1 MSKLI
6 KMHELTHE
14 LIKKYRVVIFGEMH
28 IPEERDLIESWIRYG
43 HFNILVSEECGEL
56 FAMTQQ
62 TIKKAIKNG
71 YYSISDRSYKL
82 GLELGISVIGCD
94 SWDPDTFTKDKKDDN
109 GLYTN
114 CKRSFEIRE
123 KQMEKVIKTVSQW
136 GLENPDR
143 KRVAVIIGDSHLR
156 EKTNKVMG
164 ERSVLSLPET
174 FGDDVLIVR
183 SDISEVK

>member
-6 KMHELTHE
+6 KMHELTDK
-14 LIKKYRVVIFGEMH
+14 LIKKYRVIIFGEMH
-28 IPEERDLIESWIRYG
+28 IPEERDLVESWIRYG
-43 HFNILVSEECGEL
+43 RFNVLVSEECGEL
-56 FAMTQQ
+56 FAMT
-62 TIKKAIKNG
+62 TRTLKRAIENK

-82 GLELGISVIGCD
+82 GLELGIPVIGCD
-94 SWDPDTFTKDKKDDN
+94 SWDPDTFTKDKKDAN

-114 CKRSFEIRE
+114 CKRSFLIRE
-123 KQMEKVIKTVSQW
+123 HQMEKVIKLMAT
-136 GLENPDR
+136 GNEKALER
-143 KRVAVIIGDSHLR
+143 RVAVIIGDSHLR